1 MGAVVA
7 LVGAPPDGTSAK
19 DPETGCIA
27 VTQASQR
34 PGLLLALWILALVL
48 GSAGELAVAAQAQ
61 AAKSEKRQPSYVGF
75 DRNDYPGDENL
86 ALLRQSFAFAGYW
99 LNVPPGGASNSWA
112 GKRETLRNAGFGF
125 LVLFNGRL
133 DAELKKSKDAAD
145 MGRSDAAAAIAAAK
159 KEGFPAQTVI
169 FLDVEEGG
177 RMLPEQKAYIYAWV
191 DDVNASGFRA
201 GIYCSGIAAKE
212 GGGVTV
218 ITAKDLQ
225 QNAGARSIVYWVA
238 NDACPPSPGCTLP
251 KAPPHPS
258 ESGVAFA
265 NVWQT
270 SQSPRRHDIAG
281 GCRATYDRDDNCYS
295 PGTRDRHLF
304 LDIDV
309 AVTPDPSGG
318 R

>member
-1 MGAVVA
+1 M
-7 LVGAPPDGTSAK
+7 
-19 DPETGCIA
+19 
-27 VTQASQR
+27 TQASQR
-34 PGLLLALWILALVL
+34 SGLLVALWILVLVL
-48 GSAGELAVAAQAQ
+48 DSNVRPTVAAQAQ
-61 AAKSEKRQPSYVGF
+61 PAKSEKQQTSYLGF

-99 LNVPPGGASNSWA
+99 LNVPPGGSSNSWS
-112 GKRETLRNAGFGF
+112 GKRETVRNAGFGF

-145 MGRSDAAAAIAAAK
+145 MGRSDAGAAIAAAK
-159 KEGFPAQTVI
+159 KEGFPARTVI

-212 GGGVTV
+212 GGGVRV
-218 ITAKDLQ
+218 VTAKDVQ

-251 KAPPHPS
+251 KAPPPPS
-258 ESGVAFA
+258 QSGVAFA
-265 NVWQT
+265 DVWQT
-270 SQSPRRHDIAG
+270 SQSPRRRDIAG
-281 GCRATYDRDDNCYS
+281 GCRTTYDRDDNCYAL
-295 PGTRDRHLF
+295 GTRDRQLF

-309 AVTPDPSGG
+309 AVSPDPSGG